1 MKYVCHLCWCLC
13 CQLGAQELEPELRSC
28 LESYLG
34 LRLAEEVQDYRRELG
49 KVAVRTLLNLAP
61 AMRDCVV
68 KTEMSVAL
76 IGRQSVRQLNECRR
90 AVPNTE
96 KVWMKYMGGEK

>member
-1 MKYVCHLCWCLC
+1 MPPLSTIRV
-13 CQLGAQELEPELRSC
+13 
-28 LESYLG
+28 
-34 LRLAEEVQDYRRELG
+34 DRRELG

-76 IGRQSVRQLNECRR
+76 IGRQSVRQLN
-90 AVPNTE
+90 
-96 KVWMKYMGGEK
+96 G